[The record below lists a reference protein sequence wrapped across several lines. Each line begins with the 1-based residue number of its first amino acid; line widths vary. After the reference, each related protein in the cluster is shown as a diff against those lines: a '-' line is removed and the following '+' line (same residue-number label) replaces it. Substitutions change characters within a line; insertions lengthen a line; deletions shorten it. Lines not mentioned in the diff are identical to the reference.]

1 MSVNWNWNDKCGEVT
16 LKQMHPGE
24 ADREF
29 TISLYNGNCMVVMLH
44 EFKDRETGEDM
55 YNFFSFFS
63 DKDHAK
69 NCLGLSKG
77 ANNIFDTDYQKFT
90 KIRLN
95 KKKCR
100 YFKDLVALF
109 AQAFDNIT
117 IEVYTE

>member
-1 MSVNWNWNDKCGEVT
+1 MSVNWNWSEKCGEVT
-16 LKQMHPGE
+16 LKQMHPKE

-29 TISLYNGNCMVVMLH
+29 TISLYNGNCMIVMLH

-77 ANNIFDTDYQKFT
+77 TNNIFDTDYQKFT
-90 KIRLN
+90 KVRLN

-100 YFKDLVALF
+100 YFKDLVTLF

>member
-1 MSVNWNWNDKCGEVT
+1 MSVNWNWNGKCGEVSV
-16 LKQMHPGE
+16 KQMHPKE

-29 TISLYNGNCMVVMLH
+29 TISLYNGNCMVVMLY
-44 EFKDRETGEDM
+44 EYKDEQTGEDM
-55 YNFFSFFS
+55 YNLFSFFA

-77 ANNIFDTDYQKFT
+77 TNNIFDTPYQRFT
-90 KIRLN
+90 KVRLN

-109 AQAFDNIT
+109 AQAFDNID

>member
-1 MSVNWNWNDKCGEVT
+1 MSVNWNWDDKCGEVT
-16 LKQMHPGE
+16 VKQMHPKE
-24 ADREF
+24 SDREF
-29 TISLYNGNCMVVMLH
+29 TISLYNGNCMVVMLY
-44 EFKDRETGEDM
+44 EYKDKETGEDM

-69 NCLGLSKG
+69 NCLGLLKG

-90 KIRLN
+90 KVRLN

>member
-1 MSVNWNWNDKCGEVT
+1 MSVNWNWSDKCGEFVLEQT
-16 LKQMHPGE
+16 IDAK
-24 ADREF
+24 DTKKDF
-29 TISLYNGNCMVVMLH
+29 TISIYNGNCMAVFLH
-44 EFKDRETGEDM
+44 EFVEDGNEK
-55 YNFFSFFS
+55 YTFFGFFA

-77 ANNIFDTDYQKFT
+77 SDNIYNNGWQTIK
-90 KIRLN
+90 KVRLN

>member
-1 MSVNWNWNDKCGEVT
+1 MSVNWSWDGKCGEITVS
-16 LKQMHPGE
+16 QRVD
-24 ADREF
+24 DRKGWEEYKV
-29 TISLYNGNCMVVMLH
+29 SVYNGNCLAVFLY
-44 EFKDRETGEDM
+44 EFIEDGEEK
-55 YNFFSFFS
+55 YNFWSFFS

-77 ANNIFDTDYQKFT
+77 ANNIFDTPYQRIT

-109 AQAFDNIT
+109 AQAFDNIS